1 MKKINLFLVV
11 ALLAA
16 AFFSSCKD
24 DEPNSPAKIGVN
36 INGVV
41 WSPFNVGA
49 TGTFVSKSEDY
60 GGIYQ
65 WNRKDTSNFQFY
77 DDYFTIDFT
86 IYNTWLPANDPSPAG
101 WRVPTIKE
109 LEKLMDDKKVRY
121 EYLKQNGISGIKFT
135 DISNKNSI
143 FLPLAGFR
151 NCYDG
156 VHYRIGERGDYWSST
171 ECEAGS
177 RNAYLLIFDGK
188 YIIDYGY
195 FKSNGFSVRPVA
207 K

>member
-1 MKKINLFLVV
+1 MKKINFILVV
-11 ALLAA
+11 AFLAA

-24 DEPNSPAKIGVN
+24 DEPNSPAKIGVK

-65 WNRKDTSNFQFY
+65 WNRKDTSNFQLN
-77 DDYFTIDFT
+77 DDYFTIDYT

-121 EYLKQNGISGIKFT
+121 EYLEQNGISGIKFT

-143 FLPLAGFR
+143 FLPLAGSR
-151 NCYDG
+151 SGSNGILYYTG
-156 VHYRIGERGDYWSST
+156 KYGYYWSNT

-177 RNAYLLIFDGK
+177 HYAYLLVFTGE
-188 YIIDYGY
+188 YIIDIGY
-195 FKSNGFSVRPVA
+195 YKSNGFSVRPVA